1 MRKTLL
7 IITLALNT
15 GCATYT
21 SNSDLF
27 VTADQTQTLI
37 QAFAG
42 PNKVSGGIIKGQNYY
57 RNINSTIQNPW
68 NGFFTLR
75 NLWLH

>member
-1 MRKTLL
+1 MKVVMLL
-7 IITLALNT
+7 CVLGT

-27 VTADQTQTLI
+27 VTAGQTQTLV

-42 PNKVSGGIIKGQNYY
+42 PNSVSGGIIQGQNYY
-57 RNINSTIQNPW
+57 RDVDATINNPW

-75 NLWLH
+75 NLWLP

>member
-1 MRKTLL
+1 MKYLILL
-7 IITLALNT
+7 LLLS
-15 GCATYT
+15 GCATYS
-21 SNSDLF
+21 SNPDLF
-27 VTADQTQTLI
+27 VAANQTQTLV

-42 PNKVSGGIIKGQNYY
+42 PNQLSGDIITGQNYY
-57 RNINSTIQNPW
+57 RNVNATIQNPW